1 MAKVTFTF
9 EDRKL
14 RRNVEELPRKIEG
27 AISAAVDY
35 TAAEAVVYMKSNAP
49 WTDRTGAAR
58 SGLTA
63 IPAGGGGSWS
73 ITLAHAVH
81 YGIWLEVKF
90 SARDAIIMPTARV
103 EGGLLMARLNGI
115 MGGL

>member
-1 MAKVTFTF
+1 MARVSFTF
-9 EDRKL
+9 DDKELRK
-14 RRNVEELPRKIEG
+14 NIETLPRRIEG
-27 AISAAVDY
+27 AITAAVDY
-35 TAAEAVVYMKSNAP
+35 TAAEALVYMKSNAP

-58 SGLTA
+58 AGLSA
-63 IPAGGGGSWS
+63 IPTGGGGSWT